1 MFEISHELLNN
12 SRLAKGKVFNLSVTK
27 KAFILLEIKIQ
38 MGLHLP
44 AKFLVIHSKI
54 INLMNTLF
62 FYKHKAYKHT

>member
-12 SRLAKGKVFNLSVTK
+12 SRLAKVKVFNLSFTK

-44 AKFLVIHSKI
+44 AKFLVIHPKI
-54 INLMNTLF
+54 RKILL
-62 FYKHKAYKHT
+62 